1 MVSNQYKF
9 FCSGDFSVDA
19 DLDRIYDS
27 VGNVVGFK
35 LPDGRVV
42 RLVISLEVE
51 SNDSYNYVSDES
63 DMGELGLFLN
73 DYDVCEFVLND
84 E

>member
-19 DLDRIYDS
+19 NLDRIYDS

-42 RLVISLEVE
+42 KLVISLEVE
-51 SNDSYNYVSDES
+51 SDDNLYYITNEDKMD
-63 DMGELGLFLN
+63 ELGLGLN
-73 DYDVCEFVLND
+73 DYDVCEFILND